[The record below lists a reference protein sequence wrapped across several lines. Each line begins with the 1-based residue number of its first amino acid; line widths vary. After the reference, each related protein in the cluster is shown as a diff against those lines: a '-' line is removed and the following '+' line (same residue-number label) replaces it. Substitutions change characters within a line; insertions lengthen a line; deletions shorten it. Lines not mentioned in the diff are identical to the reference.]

1 MSADLEELFGKGQ
14 GQPEP
19 RTRLVATLAISGLVL
34 TVFGL
39 ACTTAPGGLLVL
51 LAWLTIDKELGRIQS
66 GYLSSDF
73 QPVVDQAR
81 KWTYLCLVIVIVLFT
96 LQLILLCQGFYEYLL
111 GRYLILASSA
121 YRTPGSPLAGLGS
134 GHYLHLKATFVH
146 ANR

>member
-96 LQLILLCQGFYEYLL
+96 LQLILLCQGFYEYLWGGIL
-111 GRYLILASSA
+111 SWLVPLIVPPAA
-121 YRTPGSPLAGLGS
+121 P
-134 GHYLHLKATFVH
+134 
-146 ANR
+146 